1 MRKLFWLGLG
11 ITVGALVV
19 RRLSAAAQKLTPS
32 GIAGSLSAGLSELAA
47 AIGEFAGDVRTAMGE
62 REQELRAGVGI
73 DGQLGAK
80 PEDFTA

>member
-1 MRKLFWLGLG
+1 MRRLFWLALG

-19 RRLSAAAQKLTPS
+19 RRLSAAAQRLTPG
-32 GIAGSLSAGLSELAA
+32 GIAESLTSGLSQLAE
-47 AIGEFAGDVRTAMGE
+47 AIGDFAGDVRTAMAD
-62 REQELRAGVGI
+62 REKELRAGVGL

>member
-1 MRKLFWLGLG
+1 MKRLFWLGLG

-19 RRLSAAAQKLTPS
+19 RRLSAAAHKLTPG
-32 GIAGSLSAGLSELAA
+32 GIAESLTAGLSQLAEA
-47 AIGEFAGDVRTAMGE
+47 VGEFAGDVRTAMSE
-62 REQELRAGVGI
+62 REKELQAGVGL

>member
-1 MRKLFWLGLG
+1 MKRLFWLGLG

-19 RRLSAAAQKLTPS
+19 RRLSAAAQKLTPG
-32 GIAGSLSAGLSELAA
+32 GIAESLTAGLSQLAE
-47 AIGEFAGDVRTAMGE
+47 AIGEFSGDVRTARSE
-62 REQELRAGVGI
+62 REKELHAGVGL

>member
-1 MRKLFWLGLG
+1 MRRLFWLALG

-19 RRLSAAAQKLTPS
+19 RRLTAAAQKMTPS
-32 GIAGSLSAGLSELAA
+32 GIAASLSAGLSELAA
-47 AIGEFAGDVRTAMGE
+47 AMGEFAADVRTAMGE
-62 REQELRAGVGI
+62 REQELRAGVGL

>member
-1 MRKLFWLGLG
+1 MRRLFWLGLG

-19 RRLSAAAQKLTPS
+19 RRLSAAAQKLTPG
-32 GIAGSLSAGLSELAA
+32 GIAESLTSGLSQLAE
-47 AIGEFAGDVRTAMGE
+47 AIGDFTGDVRAAMAE
-62 REQELRAGVGI
+62 REKELRAGVGL

>member
-1 MRKLFWLGLG
+1 MRRLFWLALG

-19 RRLSAAAQKLTPS
+19 RRLTAAAQKLTPS
-32 GIAGSLSAGLSELAA
+32 GIAESLTTGLSQLAE
-47 AIGEFAGDVRTAMGE
+47 AIGEFSGDVRTAMGE
-62 REQELRAGVGI
+62 RERELRAGVGL

>member
-1 MRKLFWLGLG
+1 MRRLFWLGLG
-11 ITVGALVV
+11 ITVGALAV

-32 GIAGSLSAGLSELAA
+32 GIAGSISAGLSELAA
-47 AIGEFAGDVRTAMGE
+47 AIGEFAADVRTAMGQ
-62 REQELRAGVGI
+62 REQELRAGVGL

>member
-1 MRKLFWLGLG
+1 MRRLFWLALG

-19 RRLSAAAQKLTPS
+19 RRLSAAAQRLTPG
-32 GIAGSLSAGLSELAA
+32 GIAESLTSGLAQLAE
-47 AIGEFAGDVRTAMGE
+47 AIGDFAGDVRTAMAE
-62 REQELRAGVGI
+62 REKELRAGVGL

>member
-1 MRKLFWLGLG
+1 MRRLFWLALG
-11 ITVGALVV
+11 VTVGALVV

-32 GIAGSLSAGLSELAA
+32 GIAESLTAGLSELAA
-47 AIGEFAGDVRTAMGE
+47 AIGEFAADVRASMSE
-62 REQELRAGVGI
+62 REQELRAGVGL

>member
-1 MRKLFWLGLG
+1 MRRLFWLGLG

-19 RRLSAAAQKLTPS
+19 RRLSAAAQKMTPS

-47 AIGEFAGDVRTAMGE
+47 AIGEFAADVRAAMGE
-62 REQELRAGVGI
+62 REQELRAGVGL

>member
-1 MRKLFWLGLG
+1 MRRLFWLGLG

>member
-1 MRKLFWLGLG
+1 MRRLFWLALG

-19 RRLSAAAQKLTPS
+19 RRLSAAAQKLTPG
-32 GIAGSLSAGLSELAA
+32 GIAESLTSGLSQLAE
-47 AIGEFAGDVRTAMGE
+47 AIGDFTGDVRAAMAE
-62 REQELRAGVGI
+62 REKELRAGVGL

>member
-1 MRKLFWLGLG
+1 MRRLFWLGLG

-47 AIGEFAGDVRTAMGE
+47 AIGEFAADLRAAMSE
-62 REQELRAGVGI
+62 REQELRAGVGL

>member
-1 MRKLFWLGLG
+1 MRRLFWLGLG
-11 ITVGALVV
+11 ITVGALVM

>member
-1 MRKLFWLGLG
+1 MRRLFWLGLG

-19 RRLSAAAQKLTPS
+19 RRLSAAAQKLTPG
-32 GIAGSLSAGLSELAA
+32 GIADSLSSGLSELAR
-47 AIGEFAGDVRTAMGE
+47 AIGDFAGDVRSAMGE
-62 REQELRAGVGI
+62 RERELRAGVGL

>member
-1 MRKLFWLGLG
+1 MRRLFWLGLG

-62 REQELRAGVGI
+62 REQELRAGVGL